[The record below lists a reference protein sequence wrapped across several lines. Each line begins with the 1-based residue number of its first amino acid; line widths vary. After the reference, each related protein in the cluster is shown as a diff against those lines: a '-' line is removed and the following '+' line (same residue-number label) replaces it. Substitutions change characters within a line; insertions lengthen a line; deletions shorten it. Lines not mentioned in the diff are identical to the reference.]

1 MSASTTKTGF
11 ILIDKPTKMSS
22 HAVIARLRR
31 LSGIKK
37 IGHAGT
43 LDPLATGLLLVAI
56 GRENTKRLSE
66 FIKLDKEYRAEILLG
81 ASTASFDR
89 EQALENLYSGP
100 KIKRKKIKEV
110 LAERQKQTQQIPPA
124 FSAKQINGERAY
136 KLALKGK
143 EPKLKEQNIKIY
155 KLKIKRYRWPYLTIQ
170 VKCSSGTYI
179 RSLAHDLGQ
188 DLGCGACLNKLS
200 RTMIGNFKL
209 KKAVQLNKLNNQ
221 NLSKY
226 IKNPDLIVGGI

>member
-1 MSASTTKTGF
+1 MTKSTSKTGF
-11 ILIDKPTKMSS
+11 ILIDKPIKMSS

-43 LDPLATGLLLVAI
+43 LDPLASGLLLVAI
-56 GRENTKRLSE
+56 GRENTRRLSE
-66 FIKLDKEYRAEILLG
+66 FIKMDKEYQAEILLG
-81 ASTASFDR
+81 ATTASFDR
-89 EQALENLYSGP
+89 EQALENLYSGS

-110 LAERQKQTQQIPPA
+110 LAERQKQTQQTPPA

-136 KLALKGK
+136 RLALKGRK
-143 EPKLKEQNIKIY
+143 PKLKEQNIKIH
-155 KLKIKRYRWPYLTIQ
+155 KLKIKRYRWPHLTIT
-170 VKCSSGTYI
+170 VNCSSGTYI

-209 KKAVQLNKLNNQ
+209 KKAVKLNKLTTK
-221 NLSKY
+221 NLSRY
-226 IKNPDLIVGGI
+226 INDL